1 MNSAYTQVLFKKDQ
15 EVKLTESLISIQL
28 SEVLNKEKF
37 LVVDRTQ

>member
-37 LVVDRTQ
+37 LVVDHTQ